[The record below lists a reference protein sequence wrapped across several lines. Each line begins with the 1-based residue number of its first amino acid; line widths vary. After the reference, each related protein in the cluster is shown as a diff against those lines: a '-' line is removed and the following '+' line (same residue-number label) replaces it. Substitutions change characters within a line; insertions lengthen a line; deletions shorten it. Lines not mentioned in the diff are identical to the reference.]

1 LAIESPQTSAWNRG
15 NPALRF
21 GQKHVLSLPVS
32 VPGTIV
38 TVCTANIC
46 RSPMAAALLQH
57 ALLAQPE
64 PFRSLKVISAGVA
77 ARTGEPVSENSV
89 LALKKVGIDI
99 SQHRSQPLT
108 QRMLDEA
115 LAVICMTESHRAMI
129 QVQAEPVPQNLFLFR
144 QFIPGDGDREIG
156 DPYGGPLRVYEA
168 ARDEMVESIPALV
181 AHLKTLLLA
190 PPAA

>member
-1 LAIESPQTSAWNRG
+1 M
-15 NPALRF
+15 
-21 GQKHVLSLPVS
+21 S

-57 ALLAQPE
+57 ALAAQPD
-64 PFRSLKVISAGVA
+64 PLRSWRVISAGVA

-99 SQHRSQPLT
+99 SQHRAQPLT
-108 QRMLDEA
+108 QQLLDEA

-129 QVQAEPVPQNLFLFR
+129 QVQAEPVPKNLFLFR
-144 QFIPGDGDREIG
+144 QFTPGEGDKEIG
-156 DPYGGPLRVYEA
+156 DPYGGPLRIYEA

-181 AHLKTLLLA
+181 AHLKTLVPA
-190 PPAA
+190 PPA